1 MKSLGGFLL
10 LLWFFSS
17 CASDE
22 DRRLQTDQSFE
33 GEEMFNISYSLDEH
47 VFYALR
53 PFKFYKDTTNY
64 EGISGC
70 PSVSVQEDTKTVN
83 LLFGEGECASGGP
96 GRKGQLVLSYGDS
109 LLPDHQ
115 PFVRISYADYVV
127 REIQIE
133 GIRLLLPVDSSSNR
147 VVFLDNVNN
156 LMFKDAR
163 ESTSKLNGEFERNVV
178 YAGDTIRQVTTTGM
192 GWGRNLAGR
201 PFHLDITKAKSLSG
215 DCLQS
220 GGFVPET
227 GEERWTFERTGQ
239 VDAVH
244 SMRYG
249 PGEGCDSNAIIHL
262 SDGGEITKTQ

>member
-1 MKSLGGFLL
+1 MKYLGGFLL
-10 LLWFFSS
+10 SLWLLSS

-47 VFYALR
+47 VFYAFR
-53 PFKFYKDTTNY
+53 SFDFYTDTTNY
-64 EGISGC
+64 ESISGC
-70 PSVSVQEDTKTVN
+70 PSVSFEEETKTVN

-109 LLPDHQ
+109 LLSAHQ
-115 PFVRISYADYVV
+115 PFVRISYTDYVV
-127 REIQIE
+127 RGIQIE
-133 GIRLLLPVDSSSNR
+133 GIRLLQPVDSSSNQ
-147 VVFLDNVNN
+147 VGFLDNVNN
-156 LMFKDAR
+156 LVFKDAR
-163 ESTSKLNGEFERNVV
+163 ESTSKLNGEFERKVV
-178 YAGDTIRQVTTTGM
+178 FSGDTIRQVTTTGM

-201 PFHLDITKAKSLSG
+201 PFHLDITTAKSLSG

-227 GEERWTFERTGQ
+227 GEERWTFERSGNGD
-239 VDAVH
+239 VVH
-244 SMRYG
+244 SMRYS
-249 PGEGCDSNAIIHL
+249 PGEGCDSNAVIHL